1 MAQRSARA
9 RSKLDKITAQNGGPG
24 LGSGGL
30 SPHGQRKPTFGGH
43 GGARLGSGGLL
54 TPSASSVSGSSTR
67 NSLSL
72 VPPQRIGKGALRSF
86 FDAQGEKL
94 RGRLQ
99 PGHQRKESDG
109 AMHFYAGLGGGM
121 GLGHGSGNGGFALGS
136 LGTIG
141 EERVQVR
148 RWEGHGS
155 WGESWDGGGKGKK
168 VCCCSGAVW

>member
-9 RSKLDKITAQNGGPG
+9 RSKLDKITAANGGPPPAAAVARKHG
-24 LGSGGL
+24 GGGIGGGL
-30 SPHGQRKPTFGGH
+30 SF
-43 GGARLGSGGLL
+43 GARLGSGGLL
-54 TPSASSVSGSSTR
+54 TPSASSVSGSSTTR
-67 NSLSL
+67 NSA
-72 VPPQRIGKGALRSF
+72 PTPRNIAKGALRSF

-99 PGHQRKESDG
+99 THHTKRENEAGS
-109 AMHFYAGLGGGM
+109 FYAGLGGGVRAQ
-121 GLGHGSGNGGFALGS
+121 GGQGFALG

-155 WGESWDGGGKGKK
+155 RGEGWDGGGEGKK
-168 VCCCSGAVW
+168 VGCFVVWNVEASN